1 MGDESSLMM
10 VMMSRRL
17 INCHCSSYLFVIC
30 CVQINYLGDQRSTSR
45 RWVDAEGAI
54 IVVVVAVAISCCYFP
69 PPQAIIVVDVVAVAI
84 HCFYF
89 DPPQGAGRDQC
100 TAGDTKQA
108 RVVRGEK

>member
-1 MGDESSLMM
+1 M
-10 VMMSRRL
+10 V
-17 INCHCSSYLFVIC
+17 I
-30 CVQINYLGDQRSTSR
+30 
-45 RWVDAEGAI
+45 
-54 IVVVVAVAISCCYFP
+54 VAISCYHFP